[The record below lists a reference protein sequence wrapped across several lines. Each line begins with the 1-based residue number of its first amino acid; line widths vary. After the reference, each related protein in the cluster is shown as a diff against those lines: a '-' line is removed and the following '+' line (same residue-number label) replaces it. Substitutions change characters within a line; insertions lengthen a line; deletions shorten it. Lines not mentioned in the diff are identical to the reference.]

1 MAVRLAAQDAKLAPS
16 LIAYRLESSRCNQT
30 ATQELL
36 PSSPRTGRLPLEA
49 ALLLWLVMAWPLAA
63 QALQLIIPTTSGNSG
78 GQYPPP
84 SGGILPTTYQAR
96 LPMCVFSLV
105 DLEYVS
111 N

>member
-36 PSSPRTGRLPLEA
+36 PSSPRTGRLPLVA

-63 QALQLIIPTTSGNSG
+63 QAPRQLSIRQRCLDKFLCLLHSTR
-78 GQYPPP
+78 
-84 SGGILPTTYQAR
+84 A
-96 LPMCVFSLV
+96 MH
-105 DLEYVS
+105 
-111 N
+111 